1 MLDGAVREFGDLQ
14 FRIHREGDALQFFV
28 LFEGANEVAQVVVC
42 HGVPIY
48 YDCKFIMTTRIALV
62 TGASRGI
69 GRACALELAKAGAK
83 VALAARQTDKLEEVA
98 AEIRANGGEAFV
110 VPLDLSA
117 QDSIKE
123 GIARVAKE
131 FGRIDILVNN
141 AGVTKDGLALRM
153 KADDWNFVLQTNLT
167 GAFFCIQQVISP
179 MMRERWGRIVNISSV
194 VGEAGNAGQ
203 ANYVASKA
211 GLIGLT
217 KSLAQEL
224 GSRNITVNAV
234 APGFIETDMTA
245 GLKDDL
251 KAKITAGIPLG
262 RIGRPEEVAGAV
274 RFLCS
279 EEAGYITGNVI
290 DVNGGMYMR

>member
-1 MLDGAVREFGDLQ
+1 M
-14 FRIHREGDALQFFV
+14 
-28 LFEGANEVAQVVVC
+28 NN
-42 HGVPIY
+42 
-48 YDCKFIMTTRIALV
+48 RIALV

-98 AEIRANGGEAFV
+98 AEIRAGGGEAFV

-117 QDSIKE
+117 QESIKE

-131 FGRIDILVNN
+131 FGRIDMLVNN

-234 APGFIETDMTA
+234 APGFIETAMTA
-245 GLKDDL
+245 GLKDEL

-262 RIGRPEEVAGAV
+262 RIGRAEEVACAV

>member
-1 MLDGAVREFGDLQ
+1 M
-14 FRIHREGDALQFFV
+14 
-28 LFEGANEVAQVVVC
+28 
-42 HGVPIY
+42 
-48 YDCKFIMTTRIALV
+48 V

-83 VALAARQTDKLEEVA
+83 VALAARQTDRLEEVA
-98 AEIRANGGEAFV
+98 AEIRAGGGEAFV
-110 VPLDLSA
+110 AAIDLA
-117 QDSIKE
+117 AHDSIKAAF
-123 GIARVAKE
+123 ARVQKE

-153 KADDWNFVLQTNLT
+153 KPDDWNLVLQTNLS
-167 GAFFCIQQVISP
+167 GAFFCIQQVLSP

-234 APGFIETDMTA
+234 APGFVETDMTSV
-245 GLKDDL
+245 LKEEV
-251 KAKITAGIPLG
+251 KAKITQGIPLG
-262 RIGRPEEVAGAV
+262 RIGRPEEVAAAV
-274 RFLCS
+274 RFLVS

>member
-1 MLDGAVREFGDLQ
+1 M
-14 FRIHREGDALQFFV
+14 
-28 LFEGANEVAQVVVC
+28 N
-42 HGVPIY
+42 
-48 YDCKFIMTTRIALV
+48 RIAMV

-69 GRACALELAKAGAK
+69 GRACALELAKAGVK
-83 VALAARQTDKLEEVA
+83 VALAARQLDKLEEVA
-98 AEIRANGGEAFV
+98 GEIRALGGEAFV
-110 VPLDLSA
+110 VAIDLGS
-117 QDSIKE
+117 QPGIKE
-123 GIARVAKE
+123 AIGKVAKE
-131 FGRIDILVNN
+131 FGRIDMFVNN

-153 KADDWNFVLQTNLT
+153 KPDDWNLVLQTNLT
-167 GAFFCIQQVISP
+167 GAFYCIQQVISP
-179 MMRERWGRIVNISSV
+179 MMKERWGRIVNISSV
-194 VGEAGNAGQ
+194 VGESGNAGQ

-234 APGFIETDMTA
+234 APGFIETDMTHV
-245 GLKDDL
+245 LKDEQKL
-251 KAKITAGIPLG
+251 KITQGIPLG
-262 RIGRPEEVAGAV
+262 RIGKVEEVACAV